1 VWRGY
6 IQEVKARC
14 RLLAPDKN
22 KDNNN
27 NKEINENKNKRRR
40 RRKEQEF
47 CGCLQLVFL
56 TGVTFCVL

>member
-14 RLLAPDKN
+14 RSLAPVKN

-27 NKEINENKNKRRR
+27 NNKKINENKKKRRK
-40 RRKEQEF
+40 RKE
-47 CGCLQLVFL
+47 
-56 TGVTFCVL
+56 